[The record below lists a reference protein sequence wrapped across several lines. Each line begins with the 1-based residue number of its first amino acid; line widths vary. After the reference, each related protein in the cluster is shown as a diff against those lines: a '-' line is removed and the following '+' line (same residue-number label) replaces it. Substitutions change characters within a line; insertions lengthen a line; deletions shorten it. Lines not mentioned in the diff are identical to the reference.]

1 MKIQKNTKQQ
11 EVAIHTTPSTDP
23 EETKAR
29 QGRAERMAAGKAKWD
44 LNGRRIDKNGQKEK

>member
-1 MKIQKNTKQQ
+1 MKTQKITKSQ
-11 EVAIHTTPSTDP
+11 EVAIHTTSSTDP